1 MKIKL
6 INSAVTAT
14 LISTG
19 ILSSPSVLGQAMV
32 LEEVIVTARKR
43 SESLQDVAASVSAI
57 SGDAMRDMGAYDF
70 RDLGT
75 MLSNVNVSN
84 DQNNIDISIRGVS
97 NNRGFAAATAF
108 HVDGVYTGNGKSGL
122 AAFVDVQRVEV
133 IRGPAGT
140 LYGRNATAGAVNV
153 ISNQPDLETS
163 SLAVEG
169 TMGNDDFYNVQ
180 LVGNL
185 AATETLGLRAVY
197 MKEERDGW
205 STNDSFDPEVP
216 DQETDDADLEA
227 FKLRALWQ
235 PTDTVSWLLGYDH
248 FESGGAG
255 RRLLVDWDKSIARA
269 GIEKGL
275 ADNLTPAQA
284 AQVQSDPRYVPAND
298 LFSDDIEQDFLLS
311 DFKLD
316 LGWGEFTY
324 LLGHR
329 EIETD
334 TNADTDFYI
343 GGFHTL
349 SAEDYEETSHELRL
363 AGDTD
368 SLKWLVGLYF
378 WESESDGGFTQNIS
392 DTVRTVFTSNGAK
405 SESLGAF
412 TQVTWSLSDSLRLTG
427 GLRYSEDEQNSGT
440 GISGLEVAGTPV
452 MPSPYDKSS
461 GDWDDTS
468 YKLAVEFDLNDDSM
482 LYAGISTGYKTGG
495 LNSAAVD
502 SSTFNPEE
510 VDAFEIGSKNMLNDG
525 RLQLNASVFY
535 YEYTDLQIS
544 GLEVVNDQPIAA
556 QTNIPESEMY
566 GAEVEWVALLTD
578 SLKLD
583 GGIGY
588 LKAEAKEG
596 IVDDPTQS
604 EGDIVIDISGN
615 SLRKAPEWSVNLGLE
630 HDWDLASAGSLTS
643 RINFHYEDE
652 QYHDVVN
659 VEQNLEDSFT
669 RTDLTF
675 TWRSAD
681 TSLFAQVFWR
691 HIEDDD
697 VRSTIFQTPIMA
709 LSSYMAPESYGLRV
723 GYHFE

>member
-1 MKIKL
+1 MTIKL
-6 INSAVTAT
+6 INSAVTAA

-19 ILSSPSVLGQAMV
+19 VLSSHSALAQTGV

-43 SESLQDVAASVSAI
+43 SENLQDVAASVSAI
-57 SGDAMRDMGAYDF
+57 SGDDMRDMGAYDF
-70 RDLGT
+70 RELGT

-153 ISNQPDLETS
+153 ISNQPDLETN

-185 AATETLGLRAVY
+185 ATTDTLGLRAVY

-205 STNDSFDPEVP
+205 STNDSFDPDVP
-216 DQETDDADLEA
+216 DQQTDDADLEA
-227 FKLRALWQ
+227 FKLRALWL

-255 RRLLVDWDKSIARA
+255 RRLLVDYDKSIARG
-269 GIEKGL
+269 GIENGI
-275 ADNLTPAQA
+275 ANNLTPEQA
-284 AQVQSDPRYVPAND
+284 ARVKSDPRYVPAND
-298 LFSDDIEQDFLLS
+298 LFSNDIEQDSLLS

-329 EIETD
+329 QIETESD
-334 TNADTDFYI
+334 GDTDFYV
-343 GGFHTL
+343 GNFHTL
-349 SAEDYEETSHELRL
+349 STEDYEETSHELRL

-368 SLKWLVGLYF
+368 ALKWLVGLYT
-378 WESESDGGFTQNIS
+378 WESESDGGFVQNFS
-392 DTVRTVFTSNGAK
+392 DTVQRVFTTNGNK

-412 TQVTWSLSDSLRLTG
+412 TQVTWSISDNFRLTG

-440 GISGLEVAGTPV
+440 GVSGILINGAGTPG
-452 MPSPYDKSS
+452 PYDESS

-468 YKLAVEFDLNDDSM
+468 YKLAVEFDLNDNSM
-482 LYAGISTGYKTGG
+482 LYAGVSTGYKTGG
-495 LNSAAVD
+495 LNSPEVG
-502 SSTFNPEE
+502 STTFEPEE

-525 RLQLNASVFY
+525 RLQLNAAAFFY
-535 YEYTDLQIS
+535 DYTNLQIS
-544 GLEVVNDQPIAA
+544 GLEVIDDQPIAA
-556 QTNIPESEMY
+556 QTNIPKSEMY
-566 GAEVEWVALLTD
+566 GGEVEWVALLTD

-604 EGDIVIDISGN
+604 EGGVFIDISGN
-615 SLRKAPEWSVNLGLE
+615 SLRKSPEWSVNLGLE
-630 HDWDLASAGSLTS
+630 HDWDLASAGSIVS

-681 TSLFAQVFWR
+681 TAIFAQVFWR
-691 HIEDDD
+691 NLEDDD

-723 GYHFE
+723 GYTFE